1 MRKHRDTPFK
11 RQIFLALLLAA
22 LLPLVLCSTLLVGI
36 FKAALQRAD
45 ADADAAQAA
54 KLSEQLDAGLG
65 EVRRALAALA
75 GDAAVQL
82 ALTEPGSEGWV
93 RNAYAALY
101 RTSAAADDLAALGV
115 YDSGGTL
122 RFSTQDSAF
131 EAQLTPGWGVLQEA
145 AGAGGAVFARQ
156 PQRGG
161 ITGACA
167 VYAEGRRIGYV
178 VCSLPAAQLAAL
190 LGGHPGGQSDFMVLN
205 GQWRLV
211 CSSVPGDDG
220 SALERLRDAYIATGR
235 ALAVQDSTR
244 YTYSP
249 AAAGGFTV
257 VLMQPLSLSSANVR
271 LMQLVSLAFAL
282 VCLLLCVLAS
292 VRLTRSLYE
301 PIRELS
307 DAMGKVRAGDLSTRV
322 QVTRSDEF
330 GRLDRD
336 FNAMTE
342 FLQQDTEAQVQHEKD
357 LNDAR
362 IRQMQAQLNPHFLY
376 NTLDTMKWLA
386 KIHKVPQVADMA
398 GDLAAIL
405 RTGINSEQ
413 FVTLQKELELVTQY
427 VNIQKIRFSGR
438 FDCALEVADELL
450 DCIVPKLILQ
460 PLVENAIVHGLDGC
474 ENGSVR
480 ISARV
485 QDGGT
490 LEITVSDDGCGMDA
504 ALLARLNDPEPKM
517 VNNHLGIYNVSSIL
531 LLYYGA
537 PYGLHAV
544 SGSGAGTAVTV
555 RLPLQREEQPHA

>member
-1 MRKHRDTPFK
+1 MRKRRDTPFK
-11 RQIFLALLLAA
+11 RQMFLALLLAA
-22 LLPLVLCSTLLVGI
+22 MLPLVLCSTLLVGI

-54 KLSEQLDAGLG
+54 KLSEQLDDDLN
-65 EVRRALAALA
+65 EVRRALTTLA

-82 ALTEPGSEGWV
+82 ALTESGSEGWA

-101 RTSAAADDLAALGV
+101 QTSAAADDLAALGV
-115 YDSGGTL
+115 YDSGGAL

-131 EAQLTPGWGVLQEA
+131 ETQLTPGWGVLQET
-145 AGAGGAVFARQ
+145 AGGTVFARQ
-156 PQRGG
+156 SQQGG
-161 ITGACA
+161 ITGAYA
-167 VYAEGRRIGYV
+167 VYAENRRIGYV
-178 VCSLPAAQLAAL
+178 VCSLPAAQLATL
-190 LGGHPGGQSDFMVLN
+190 LGGHPGGKSDFMVLN

-220 SALERLRDAYIATGR
+220 SALERLRDAYITTGR
-235 ALAVQDSTR
+235 TLKVQDSTR
-244 YTYSP
+244 YTYSQ
-249 AAAGGFTV
+249 AQTGDFTV
-257 VLMQPLSLSSANVR
+257 VLMQPFSLSSSNVR
-271 LMQLVSLAFAL
+271 LMQLVSLAFAM

-307 DAMGKVRAGDLSTRV
+307 DVMGKVRAGDLSTRV
-322 QVTRSDEF
+322 LVTRSDEF
-330 GRLDRD
+330 GQLDRD

-342 FLQQDTEAQVQHEKD
+342 FLQKDTEAQVQHEKD
-357 LNDAR
+357 LNAAR

-427 VNIQKIRFSGR
+427 VSIQKIRFSGR
-438 FDCALEVADELL
+438 FDCVLEVDDELL

-460 PLVENAIVHGLDGC
+460 PLVENAIVHGLAGC
-474 ENGSVR
+474 ENGIVR

-485 QDGGT
+485 QGDGT
-490 LEITVSDDGCGMDA
+490 LEITVSDDGCGMDT

-544 SGSGAGTAVTV
+544 SGADNGTAVTV
-555 RLPLQREEQPHA
+555 RIPLQREEQPHD